1 MAVNIPGLTGYN
13 PSLPAQQLNVAPQTI
28 NLQQAYS
35 SGGLK
40 PIGGSVLGVQTQAP
54 QPQAPSGGG
63 GGSPAPTAP
72 SNSHINPSTGLWDDN
87 YYAQQQKANP
97 QGVSEEDINNA
108 YNPVFADIQGLRDTA
123 QANQQT
129 YMDAATNPFEALRPD
144 IEQAYTSGQN
154 LNQQQT
160 NTNNSTTQNALAS
173 ARQLYNELSQGVQ
186 QRFGGAGSTS
196 DFAKAFYGRQLQ
208 QNEGGIYNTAG
219 QNQQSLQTQAANLLS
234 QHDNNIK
241 QLEAQK
247 ASALSNAQLQFQNM
261 LQQIDQLKTQT
272 DQQKA
277 QAKLDAV
284 TQLKA
289 TANAINQQFTQFGQQ
304 MQLQTQ
310 SSLDQLRNGVATAQ
324 AYSGQPVNLSSL
336 QPLLASQ
343 IGTPGQGS
351 YNPYNVSGQ
360 IAPTNKNQFG
370 NPA

>member
-63 GGSPAPTAP
+63 GGSGGT
-72 SNSHINPSTGLWDDN
+72 N
-87 YYAQQQKANP
+87 YQQQWQAAGHSGIAPVGYHGESTNP

-129 YMDAATNPFEALRPD
+129 YLNAATSPFEALRPD